1 MGQAFR
7 AVPWLAGL
15 VSAFQDRGDT
25 MSMQEISNL
34 VEILDA
40 MGLKAQVGD
49 LIMGIEGKLTPRE
62 VAKRLLEAM
71 QDQE

>member
-1 MGQAFR
+1 
-7 AVPWLAGL
+7 
-15 VSAFQDRGDT
+15 